1 MRKLLRQVDAL
12 QFLQLSLFMEPEFTL
27 QSACLQTPPV
37 VHSVRL
43 LTLPSCSPNCED
55 VLSLETLSMI
65 SGETVG
71 KNGFVSQ
78 TFDLEPPLQDCPV
91 YKAEHENT
99 WVDWFKQR
107 RACMLQ
113 RGLEQ

>member
-12 QFLQLSLFMEPEFTL
+12 QFLQVSLFMEPEFTL

-37 VHSVRL
+37 HSVRL
-43 LTLPSCSPNCED
+43 LTLTSRSPNCED

-78 TFDLEPPLQDCPV
+78 TFDLEPPLQD
-91 YKAEHENT
+91 
-99 WVDWFKQR
+99 
-107 RACMLQ
+107 
-113 RGLEQ
+113 